1 VPRQVII
8 TINGDSVPSQ
18 PPDLSSFSAREG
30 TWCAAISLRFQMLF
44 AVGLLVAPE
53 AAARDQCVARM

>member
-30 TWCAAISLRFQMLF
+30 TWCAAISLRFQVF